1 LTFGAPARAI
11 RPLACPILVVIT
23 LIAGSSPASAALSV
37 ADCVRVAREHAPEVR
52 IAGAARES
60 ARQDS
65 LLHAFDLRPSWSLF
79 GGAMVA
85 PKGYYDPIATN
96 LGEYE
101 LKAGME
107 WPLRDGGVR
116 AHGRQRAAL
125 DAQAALLDQ
134 RLAARD
140 AGLRAGEL
148 ALANVR
154 QAELA
159 RTQREAFEWLDRL
172 AIDMASGVRAGTRG
186 KADAQRAALERDDA
200 ASELESTARAG
211 HALAR
216 ELARWL
222 GLPPDSLPEVSP
234 PAEAGAE
241 APDASDSLHVLAV
254 FAGAPELAQ
263 ARLDTQRA
271 RLDLEV
277 ARRRRETQLSFALD
291 AGLWGTDLTAA
302 VPAAV
307 LAENPGATF
316 SDRLQRDLGA
326 SAALRFRLP
335 LVDPAAPHDVAGRAA
350 AGVAADLRAQS
361 IASEARRAALELLDR
376 WRDAARRTARARAS
390 VAVAEE
396 NLLRLR
402 SLHASGAAP
411 LLELLDARRQ
421 LDDTQARLA
430 EARFDARLARLEAE
444 QR

>member
-1 LTFGAPARAI
+1 L
-11 RPLACPILVVIT
+11 RPLACSFLVVT
-23 LIAGSSPASAALSV
+23 AFAAGPGAAASPLGVS
-37 ADCVRVAREHAPEVR
+37 DCVRLARQHAPEVR

-65 LLHAFDLRPSWSLF
+65 LLHAFDLRPSYSVF
-79 GGAMVA
+79 GGALVA
-85 PKGYYDPIATN
+85 PKGYYDPALTN

-116 AHGRQRAAL
+116 AHGRERAAL
-125 DAQAALLDQ
+125 DAQGALLDQ

-172 AIDMASGVRAGTRG
+172 AVEMASGVRAGTRG
-186 KADAQRAALERDDA
+186 RADAQRAALERDDA
-200 ASELESTARAG
+200 ASGLESTARAG

-234 PAEAGAE
+234 PAEGGAE
-241 APDASDSLHVLAV
+241 APDSADSLHVLAV

-263 ARLDTQRA
+263 AQLDTQRA
-271 RLDLEV
+271 RLDLDV
-277 ARRRRETQLSFALD
+277 ARRRRETQMSFALD
-291 AGLWGTDLTAA
+291 AGLWGSDLTST
-302 VPAAV
+302 VPEA
-307 LAENPGATF
+307 LKAEQPGATF

-335 LVDPAAPHDVAGRAA
+335 LVDPAAPHDVSGRVAAGEAA
-350 AGVAADLRAQS
+350 ALRAQS
-361 IASEARRAALELLDR
+361 ITSEARRSALELLDR
-376 WRDAARRTARARAS
+376 WRDAARRVARARAS

-402 SLHASGAAP
+402 SLYASGAAP
-411 LLELLDARRQ
+411 LLELLDARRV

-444 QR
+444 ER